1 MEFLGVLYW
10 NQRAWVGKGLEG
22 RGFGGRLGAPEVL
35 IYGTGEEIVAGDRG
49 AYPRKFGRWRDSFDQ
64 TVAGVVWDS
73 C

>member
-10 NQRAWVGKGLEG
+10 KQRAWVGKGLEG
-22 RGFGGRLGAPEVL
+22 KGFGGSLGAPEVL
-35 IYGTGEEIVAGDRG
+35 IYGTSEEIVAGDRG